1 VHPYVEASID
11 KAAVYALAA
20 ELGLGDLERL
30 PAQPCL
36 ASRVETGIAIA
47 AEDLAFIDAVESRL
61 AARLGR
67 EAVLRCRV
75 THAGIVIELGAVLA
89 SAAAANAHEIASE
102 ACVAAGR
109 RFAGVRR
116 YTREDG
122 DALIARMSPGR
133 LTLVLVTASLV
144 VMWINARTIEVAPRR
159 APMRGLAVAS
169 LGPDVLADG
178 FDPQLAASRA
188 LAHSS
193 RMIADVLLDQRV
205 AAGIGNIWKCE
216 SLFARGIDP
225 RTLVGALTQDE
236 IASVYASA
244 RELMLAGLAPEARA
258 AARSFAVYSR
268 TNQRCPR
275 CASLITVYQ
284 LGDPPRWTWSCPS
297 CQPGG
302 AVVGVSS

>member
-1 VHPYVEASID
+1 MPEGDAI
-11 KAAVYALAA
+11 KRIANQLAVLV
-20 ELGLGDLERL
+20 GQTLERVL
-30 PAQPCL
+30 TQGL
-36 ASRVETGIAIA
+36 ER
-47 AEDLAFIDAVESRL
+47 DLAGRTITAVHTHGKHLMIDLDDGTQLRAH
-61 AARLGR
+61 LGM
-67 EAVLRCRV
+67 
-75 THAGIVIELGAVLA
+75 
-89 SAAAANAHEIASE
+89 N
-102 ACVAAGR
+102 GR
-109 RFAGVRR
+109 VRR
-116 YTREDG
+116 YARDDG

-188 LAHSS
+188 LAHST
-193 RMIADVLLDQRV
+193 RTIADVLLDQRI

-244 RELMLAGLAPEARA
+244 RELMLAGLAPEARS
-258 AARSFAVYSR
+258 AARSFAVYSK

-275 CASLITVYQ
+275 CTAPIAAYQ

-297 CQPGG
+297 CQVRG
-302 AVVGVSS
+302 ALVGVSS